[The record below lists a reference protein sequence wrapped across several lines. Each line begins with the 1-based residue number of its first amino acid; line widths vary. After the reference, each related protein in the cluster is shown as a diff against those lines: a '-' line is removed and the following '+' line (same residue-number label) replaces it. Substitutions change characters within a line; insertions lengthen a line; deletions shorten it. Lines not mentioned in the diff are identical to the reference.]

1 MAGVEFPVKLVCKKR
16 DNTDR
21 HTKMCGETAT
31 NKTCFTNGL
40 LISCAGWKKQDVT
53 VEKESHHGHSVMKM
67 ESVEDQKMVKGNYQ
81 IMLRDSTDNEDNS
94 KVIT

>member
-31 NKTCFTNGL
+31 NKT
-40 LISCAGWKKQDVT
+40 DVLQMDCSFH
-53 VEKESHHGHSVMKM
+53 VRVGGSMM
-67 ESVEDQKMVKGNYQ
+67 
-81 IMLRDSTDNEDNS
+81 
-94 KVIT
+94 